1 MFLLR
6 KFVTK
11 TLTEERAKIQFI
23 FMQLLTYLT
32 SVKVEKML
40 RSSAFA
46 DGISFFVTSNYQQ
59 IQKVGENS

>member
-11 TLTEERAKIQFI
+11 TLTEERAEIQFI
-23 FMQLLTYLT
+23 FMQLLTCLT

-46 DGISFFVTSNYQQ
+46 DVISFFVTSNYQQ